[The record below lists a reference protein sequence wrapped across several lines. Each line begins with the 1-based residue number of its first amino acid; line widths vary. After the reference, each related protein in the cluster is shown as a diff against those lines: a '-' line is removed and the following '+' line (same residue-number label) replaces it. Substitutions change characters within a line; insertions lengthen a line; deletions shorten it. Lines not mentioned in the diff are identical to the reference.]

1 MSAGGNKPGGGTY
14 QSDGA
19 DNWAITQA
27 VWLDRV
33 LDMGPDRAIGIKG
46 VNDVKK
52 ESFEYEFEYPGTY
65 EVVFRAQNANI
76 DGSKETICK
85 LRIHITDPEAGE

>member
-1 MSAGGNKPGGGTY
+1 MEPTTGPLPKPYGSTGCST
-14 QSDGA
+14 
-19 DNWAITQA
+19 WVPT
-27 VWLDRV
+27 
-33 LDMGPDRAIGIKG
+33 AIGIKG

>member
-1 MSAGGNKPGGGTY
+1 
-14 QSDGA
+14 
-19 DNWAITQA
+19 
-27 VWLDRV
+27 
-33 LDMGPDRAIGIKG
+33 